1 MYMNHTRKILLS
13 LIVLFL
19 SAPLFAQEAGS
30 TEVTGDKKTALVNS
44 IEKAHKQL
52 TTLSANFTQE
62 KTSTLFTEKVVQKGK
77 LSYKAPKQLRWE
89 YTSPKAM
96 TVIFSNG
103 KVLLKTEKG
112 TTSNPN
118 KMLGE
123 MGNMII
129 NTINGSFLK
138 ENSDFNTRY
147 YKNKSGQYV
156 VVLIPVN
163 KRIKTYYKSIS
174 ITLSNSTFLADKV
187 VLTETNGDATTIT
200 FADKKTNATLSD
212 SLFK

>member
-1 MYMNHTRKILLS
+1 MNYTKTILLS
-13 LIVLFL
+13 LFLLLL

-30 TEVTGDKKTALVNS
+30 TEVTGDKKTTLVNS

-52 TTLSANFTQE
+52 TSLSASFIQE
-62 KTSTLFTEKVVQKGK
+62 KTSSLFTDKMVQKGK
-77 LSYKAPKQLRWE
+77 LNYKSPKQLRWE

-129 NTINGSFLK
+129 NTINGNFLK
-138 ENSDFNTRY
+138 ENSDFSTRY
-147 YKNKSGQYV
+147 YKTKGGQYA
-156 VVLIPVN
+156 VVLTPVN
-163 KRIKTYYKSIS
+163 KRIKAYYKSIS
-174 ITLSNSTFLADKV
+174 ITLSSSTFLADKV
-187 VLTETNGDATTIT
+187 MLTEANGDVTTIT
-200 FADKKTNATLSD
+200 FSDKKTNTTLSD

>member
-1 MYMNHTRKILLS
+1 MNYTKKILFT
-13 LIVLFL
+13 LIVFFL
-19 SAPLFAQEAGS
+19 GAPLFAQETGS
-30 TEVTGDKKTALVNS
+30 TEITGDKKTALVTS

-52 TTLSANFTQE
+52 SSLSANFTQE
-62 KTSTLFTEKVVQKGK
+62 KTSTLFTEKIVQKGK
-77 LSYKAPKQLRWE
+77 LNYKAPKQLRWE

-112 TTSNPN
+112 TSSNPN

-138 ENSDFNTRY
+138 ENPDFSTRY
-147 YKNKSGQYV
+147 YKNKSGHYV
-156 VVLIPVN
+156 VVLTPVN
-163 KRIKTYYKSIS
+163 KKIRAYYKNIS
-174 ITLSNSTFLADKV
+174 ITLNSSTFLADKV
-187 VLTETNGDATTIT
+187 VLKEVNGDATTIT
-200 FADKKTNATLSD
+200 FADKKTNTTLSD

>member
-1 MYMNHTRKILLS
+1 MNHTKKILLS

-19 SAPLFAQEAGS
+19 GAPLFAQEAGS
-30 TEVTGDKKTALVNS
+30 TEITGDKRNALITS
-44 IEKAHKQL
+44 TEKAHKQL
-52 TTLSANFTQE
+52 ASLSASFTQE

-77 LSYKAPKQLRWE
+77 LNYKAPKQLRWE

-138 ENSDFNTRY
+138 ENPDFKTQY
-147 YKNKSGQYV
+147 YKNKGGQYV
-156 VVLIPVN
+156 VVLRPVN
-163 KRIKTYYKSIS
+163 KKIKAYYKDIT
-174 ITLSNSTFLADKV
+174 ITLNNSTYLADKV
-187 VLTETNGDATTIT
+187 VLNEVNGDATTIT
-200 FADKKTNATLSD
+200 FSDKKTNTTLSD

>member
-1 MYMNHTRKILLS
+1 MNHLKKILLS
-13 LIVLFL
+13 LIVVCLGT
-19 SAPLFAQEAGS
+19 PLFAQEAGS
-30 TEVTGDKKTALVNS
+30 TEITGDKKTALVAS

-52 TTLSANFTQE
+52 ATLSANFTQE

-77 LSYKAPKQLRWE
+77 LNYKAPNQLRWE

-138 ENSDFNTRY
+138 ENPDFSTRY

-156 VVLIPVN
+156 VMLTPIN
-163 KRIKTYYKSIS
+163 KRIKAYYKNIT
-174 ITLSNSTFLADKV
+174 ITLSNSTYLADKV
-187 VLTETNGDATTIT
+187 MLTEVNGDVTTIT
-200 FADKKTNATLSD
+200 FSDKKANATLSD

>member
-1 MYMNHTRKILLS
+1 MNHTKKILLS

-19 SAPLFAQEAGS
+19 GAPLFAQEAGS

-147 YKNKSGQYV
+147 YKNKGGQYV

-163 KRIKTYYKSIS
+163 KRIKAYYKSIS

-200 FADKKTNATLSD
+200 FADKKTNTSLSD

>member
-1 MYMNHTRKILLS
+1 MNHTKKILLS

-19 SAPLFAQEAGS
+19 GAPLFAQEAGS

-62 KTSTLFTEKVVQKGK
+62 KTSSLFTEKVVQKGK

-147 YKNKSGQYV
+147 YKNKGGQYV

-163 KRIKTYYKSIS
+163 KRIKAYYKSIS

-187 VLTETNGDATTIT
+187 VLTETNDDATTIT
-200 FADKKTNATLSD
+200 FADKKTNTSLSD

>member
-1 MYMNHTRKILLS
+1 MNHTKKILLS

-19 SAPLFAQEAGS
+19 GAPLFAQEAGS

-44 IEKAHKQL
+44 MEKAHKQL
-52 TTLSANFTQE
+52 TTLSANFTQV

-77 LSYKAPKQLRWE
+77 LNYKAPNQLRWE

-147 YKNKSGQYV
+147 YKNKGGQYV

-163 KRIKTYYKSIS
+163 KRIKAYYKSIS
-174 ITLSNSTFLADKV
+174 IKLSNNTFLADKV

-200 FADKKTNATLSD
+200 FADKKTNITLSD

>member
-1 MYMNHTRKILLS
+1 MNLMKKILLS

-19 SAPLFAQEAGS
+19 SAPIFAQEAGS
-30 TEVTGDKKTALVNS
+30 SEITGDKKTALVTS

-103 KVLLKTEKG
+103 KVLLKTDKG
-112 TTSNPN
+112 TTNNPN

-138 ENSDFNTRY
+138 ENSDFSTRY

-156 VVLIPVN
+156 VMLTPVN
-163 KRIKTYYKSIS
+163 KRIKAYYKSIS
-174 ITLSNSTFLADKV
+174 ITLNNSTFLADKV
-187 VLTETNGDATTIT
+187 VLTEVNGDATTIIFT
-200 FADKKTNATLSD
+200 DKKSNATLSD

>member
-1 MYMNHTRKILLS
+1 MNLMKKILLS

-19 SAPLFAQEAGS
+19 SAPIFAQEAGS
-30 TEVTGDKKTALVNS
+30 SEITGDKKTALVTS

-103 KVLLKTEKG
+103 KVLLKTDKG
-112 TTSNPN
+112 TTNNPN

-138 ENSDFNTRY
+138 ENSDFSTRY

-156 VVLIPVN
+156 VMLTPVN
-163 KRIKTYYKSIS
+163 KKIKAYYKSIS
-174 ITLSNSTFLADKV
+174 IILNNSTFLADKV
-187 VLTETNGDATTIT
+187 VLTEVNGDTTTII
-200 FADKKTNATLSD
+200 FSDKKTNATLSD

>member
-1 MYMNHTRKILLS
+1 MKKNIL
-13 LIVLFL
+13 IIFL
-19 SAPLFAQEAGS
+19 TLLTASVSMAQTPTD
-30 TEVTGDKKTALVNS
+30 TEVTDEKKTALVTA
-44 IEKAHKQL
+44 IEKAHKQM
-52 TTLSANFTQE
+52 TSLSAQFTQR
-62 KTSTLFTEKVVQKGK
+62 KSSALFTEDAVQKGK
-77 LSYKAPKQLRWE
+77 LNYKSPKMLRWE

-156 VVLIPVN
+156 VMLIPVN
-163 KRIKTYYKSIS
+163 KRIKAYYKSIS
-174 ITLSNSTFLADKV
+174 IALNNSTYLADKV
-187 VLTETNGDATTIT
+187 ILTEVNGDATTII
-200 FADKKTNATLSD
+200 FSDKKANATLSD

>member
-1 MYMNHTRKILLS
+1 MQ
-13 LIVLFL
+13 
-19 SAPLFAQEAGS
+19 SAVVVSQS
-30 TEVTGDKKTALVNS
+30 TV
-44 IEKAHKQL
+44 
-52 TTLSANFTQE
+52 
-62 KTSTLFTEKVVQKGK
+62 
-77 LSYKAPKQLRWE
+77 
-89 YTSPKAM
+89 M

-156 VVLIPVN
+156 VMLIPVN
-163 KRIKTYYKSIS
+163 KRIKAYYKSIS
-174 ITLSNSTFLADKV
+174 IALNNSTYLADKV
-187 VLTETNGDATTIT
+187 ILTEVNGDATTII
-200 FADKKTNATLSD
+200 FSDKKANATLSD

>member
-1 MYMNHTRKILLS
+1 MNRLIVIFLSIVALS
-13 LIVLFL
+13 LV
-19 SAPLFAQEAGS
+19 APLSAQEAGG
-30 TEVTGDKKTALVNS
+30 TEVTGAQKTALAAS

-52 TTLSANFTQE
+52 STLSASFTQE

-77 LSYKAPKQLRWE
+77 LNYKAPKLLRWE

-103 KVLLKTEKG
+103 KVLMKNEQG
-112 TTSNPN
+112 TTSNPH

-129 NTINGSFLK
+129 NTINGSFMK
-138 ENSDFNTRY
+138 ENADFNARY

-156 VVLIPVN
+156 VVLTPVN
-163 KRIKTYYKSIS
+163 KKIKAYYKTIS
-174 ITLSNSTFLADKV
+174 ITLSGSTFLADKV
-187 VLTETNGDATTIT
+187 VLNELCGDTTTIT
-200 FADKKTNATLSD
+200 FTDKKSNILLSD

>member
-1 MYMNHTRKILLS
+1 MNHTKKILLS

-19 SAPLFAQEAGS
+19 GAPLFAQEAGS

-52 TTLSANFTQE
+52 TTLSANFMQE
-62 KTSTLFTEKVVQKGK
+62 KTSSLFTEKVVQKGK

-147 YKNKSGQYV
+147 YKNKGGQYV

-163 KRIKTYYKSIS
+163 KRIKAYYKSIS

-200 FADKKTNATLSD
+200 FADKKTNITLSD

>member
-1 MYMNHTRKILLS
+1 MNHTKKILLS

-19 SAPLFAQEAGS
+19 GAPLFAQEAGS

-62 KTSTLFTEKVVQKGK
+62 KTSSLFTEKVVQKGK

-112 TTSNPN
+112 TTNNPN

-147 YKNKSGQYV
+147 YKNKGGQYV

-163 KRIKTYYKSIS
+163 KRIKAYYKSIS

-200 FADKKTNATLSD
+200 FADKKTNITLSD

>member
-1 MYMNHTRKILLS
+1 MNHTKKILLS

-19 SAPLFAQEAGS
+19 GAPLFAQEAGS

-147 YKNKSGQYV
+147 YKNKGGQYV

-163 KRIKTYYKSIS
+163 KRIKAYYKSIS

-200 FADKKTNATLSD
+200 FADKRTNITLSD

>member
-1 MYMNHTRKILLS
+1 MKKLVFIFFIILTTCA
-13 LIVLFL
+13 VY
-19 SAPLFAQEAGS
+19 AQGS
-30 TEVTGDKKTALVNS
+30 HGMEVIGDNRTALVNS
-44 IEKAHKQL
+44 IGKAHKQL
-52 TTLSANFTQE
+52 TSLSANFTQE
-62 KTSTLFTEKVVQKGK
+62 KSSSLFTDKVVQKGK
-77 LSYKAPKQLRWE
+77 LNYKSPKQLRWE

-118 KMLGE
+118 KMLSE

-138 ENSDFNTRY
+138 ENADFSTRY
-147 YKNKSGQYV
+147 YKNKGGQYV
-156 VVLIPVN
+156 VVLTTVN
-163 KRIKTYYKSIS
+163 KKIKAYYKSIS
-174 ITLSNSTFLADKV
+174 ITLNNSTFLADKV
-187 VLTETNGDATTIT
+187 MLTETNGDVTTIT
-200 FADKKTNATLSD
+200 FSDKKTNATLSD

>member
-1 MYMNHTRKILLS
+1 MNLMKKILLS

-19 SAPLFAQEAGS
+19 GAPLFAQEAGS
-30 TEVTGDKKTALVNS
+30 TEVTGDKRTALMTS

-89 YTSPKAM
+89 YTSPQAM

-103 KVLLKTEKG
+103 KVLLKTNKG

-129 NTINGSFLK
+129 NTINGCFLK
-138 ENSDFNTRY
+138 ENPDFSTRY

-156 VVLIPVN
+156 VVLTPVN
-163 KRIKTYYKSIS
+163 KRIKAYYKNIS
-174 ITLSNSTFLADKV
+174 ITLSNSTYLADKV
-187 VLTETNGDATTIT
+187 ILTEVNGDATTII
-200 FADKKTNATLSD
+200 FSDKKTNATLSD

>member
-1 MYMNHTRKILLS
+1 MNRLIVIFLSIVALS
-13 LIVLFL
+13 LV
-19 SAPLFAQEAGS
+19 APLSAQEAGG
-30 TEVTGDKKTALVNS
+30 TEVTGAQKTALAAS

-52 TTLSANFTQE
+52 STLSASFTQE

-77 LSYKAPKQLRWE
+77 LNYKAPKQLRWE

-103 KVLLKTEKG
+103 KVLMKNEQG
-112 TTSNPN
+112 TTSNPH

-129 NTINGSFLK
+129 NTINGSFIK
-138 ENSDFNTRY
+138 ENADFNARY
-147 YKNKSGQYV
+147 FKNKSGQYV
-156 VVLIPVN
+156 VVLTPVN
-163 KRIKTYYKSIS
+163 KKIKAYYKTIS
-174 ITLSNSTFLADKV
+174 ITLSGSTFLADKV
-187 VLTETNGDATTIT
+187 ILTESSGDTTTIT
-200 FADKKTNATLSD
+200 FTDKKSNILLSD

>member
-1 MYMNHTRKILLS
+1 MNHTKKILLS

-19 SAPLFAQEAGS
+19 GAPLFAQEAGS

-96 TVIFSNG
+96 TVIFRNG

-147 YKNKSGQYV
+147 YKNKGGQYV

-163 KRIKTYYKSIS
+163 KRIKAYYKSIS

-200 FADKKTNATLSD
+200 FADKKTNTSLSD

>member
-1 MYMNHTRKILLS
+1 MNHTKKILLS

-19 SAPLFAQEAGS
+19 GAPLFAQEAGS

-96 TVIFSNG
+96 IVIFSNG
-103 KVLLKTEKG
+103 KVLMKTEKG

-129 NTINGSFLK
+129 NTINGNFLK
-138 ENSDFNTRY
+138 ENPDFSTRY

-163 KRIKTYYKSIS
+163 KKIKAYYKNIF
-174 ITLSNSTFLADKV
+174 ITLNGSTFLADKV
-187 VLTETNGDATTIT
+187 VLNEVNGDATTIT
-200 FADKKTNATLSD
+200 FADEKANTTLSD

>member
-1 MYMNHTRKILLS
+1 MNHTKKILCTL
-13 LIVLFL
+13 LVLFIGVQ
-19 SAPLFAQEAGS
+19 LFAQDAGA
-30 TEVTGDKKTALVNS
+30 EVTGEKKTALVAS

-52 TTLSANFTQE
+52 TSLSANFTQV
-62 KTSTLFTEKVVQKGK
+62 KTSTLFTDKVVQKGK
-77 LSYKAPKQLRWE
+77 MQYKSPKQLRWE

-103 KVLLKTEKG
+103 KVLLKTSKG

-138 ENSDFNTRY
+138 ENTDFSVRY
-147 YKNKSGQYV
+147 YKNKTGQV
-156 VVLIPVN
+156 TASLTPIN
-163 KRIKTYYKSIS
+163 KKIKAYYKN
-174 ITLSNSTFLADKV
+174 ITIVLNSSTHLADKV
-187 VLTETNGDATTIT
+187 VLTETNGDVTTIT
-200 FADKKTNATLSD
+200 FSDKKANTSLSD

>member
-1 MYMNHTRKILLS
+1 MKHTKIILLS
-13 LIVLFL
+13 LIVLSFC
-19 SAPLFAQEAGS
+19 APLCAQEAGG
-30 TEVTGDKKTALVNS
+30 TEVTGEQKTALASS

-77 LSYKAPKQLRWE
+77 LNYKAPRQLRWE
-89 YTSPKAM
+89 YASPKAM

-103 KVLLKTEKG
+103 KVLLKNEQG
-112 TTSNPN
+112 TTSTPN

-129 NTINGSFLK
+129 NTINGSFMK
-138 ENSDFNTRY
+138 ENADFNARY

-156 VVLIPVN
+156 VVLTPVN
-163 KRIKTYYKSIS
+163 KKIKAYYKTIS
-174 ITLSNSTFLADKV
+174 ITLSGSTFLADKV
-187 VLTETNGDATTIT
+187 VLNESSGDTTTIT
-200 FADKKTNATLSD
+200 FTDKKTNAAISD

>member
-1 MYMNHTRKILLS
+1 MNYTKTILLS
-13 LIVLFL
+13 LFLLFL
-19 SAPLFAQEAGS
+19 GAPLFAQEAGS
-30 TEVTGDKKTALVNS
+30 TEVTGDKKTTLVNS

-52 TTLSANFTQE
+52 TSLSAKFTQE
-62 KTSTLFTEKVVQKGK
+62 KTSSLFTDKMVQKGK
-77 LSYKAPKQLRWE
+77 LNYKSPKQLRWE

-129 NTINGSFLK
+129 NTINGNFLK
-138 ENSDFNTRY
+138 ENSDFSTRY
-147 YKNKSGQYV
+147 YKTKGGQYA
-156 VVLIPVN
+156 VVLTPVN
-163 KRIKTYYKSIS
+163 KRIKAYYKSIS
-174 ITLSNSTFLADKV
+174 ITLSSSTFLADKV
-187 VLTETNGDATTIT
+187 MLTEANGDVTTIT
-200 FADKKTNATLSD
+200 FSDKKTNTTLSD

>member
-1 MYMNHTRKILLS
+1 MNHTKKILLS

-19 SAPLFAQEAGS
+19 GAPLFAQEAGS

-147 YKNKSGQYV
+147 YKNKGGQYV

-163 KRIKTYYKSIS
+163 KRIKAYYKSIS

-200 FADKKTNATLSD
+200 FADKKTNITLSD

>member
-1 MYMNHTRKILLS
+1 MNYTKTILLS
-13 LIVLFL
+13 LFLLFL
-19 SAPLFAQEAGS
+19 GVPLFAQEAGS
-30 TEVTGDKKTALVNS
+30 TEVTGDRKTTLVNS

-52 TTLSANFTQE
+52 TSLSANFTQE
-62 KTSTLFTEKVVQKGK
+62 KTSSLFTDKMVQKGK
-77 LSYKAPKQLRWE
+77 LNYKSPKQLRWE

-129 NTINGSFLK
+129 NTINGNFLK
-138 ENSDFNTRY
+138 ENSDFSTRY
-147 YKNKSGQYV
+147 YKTKGGQYA
-156 VVLIPVN
+156 VVLTPVN
-163 KRIKTYYKSIS
+163 KRIKAYYKSIS
-174 ITLSNSTFLADKV
+174 ITLSSSTFLADKV
-187 VLTETNGDATTIT
+187 MLTEANGDVTTIT
-200 FADKKTNATLSD
+200 FSDKKTNTTLSD

>member
-1 MYMNHTRKILLS
+1 MNHTKKILLS

-19 SAPLFAQEAGS
+19 GAPLFAQEAGS

-89 YTSPKAM
+89 YASPKAM

-147 YKNKSGQYV
+147 CKNKGGQYV

-163 KRIKTYYKSIS
+163 KRIKAYYKSIS

-200 FADKKTNATLSD
+200 FADKKTNTALSD

>member
-1 MYMNHTRKILLS
+1 MKKILLS

-19 SAPLFAQEAGS
+19 SAPIFAQEAGS
-30 TEVTGDKKTALVNS
+30 SEITGDKKTALVTS

-103 KVLLKTEKG
+103 KVLLKTDKG
-112 TTSNPN
+112 TTNNPN

-138 ENSDFNTRY
+138 ENSDFSTRY

-156 VVLIPVN
+156 VMLTPVN
-163 KRIKTYYKSIS
+163 KKIKAYYKSIS
-174 ITLSNSTFLADKV
+174 IILNNSTFLADKV
-187 VLTETNGDATTIT
+187 VLTEVNGDTTTII
-200 FADKKTNATLSD
+200 FSDKKTNATLSD

>member
-1 MYMNHTRKILLS
+1 MNYTKKILFT
-13 LIVLFL
+13 LIVFFL
-19 SAPLFAQEAGS
+19 GAPLFAQETGS
-30 TEVTGDKKTALVNS
+30 TEITGDKKTALVTS

-52 TTLSANFTQE
+52 SSLSANFTQE
-62 KTSTLFTEKVVQKGK
+62 KTSTLFTEKIVQKGK
-77 LSYKAPKQLRWE
+77 LNYKAPKQLRWE

-112 TTSNPN
+112 TSSNPN

-123 MGNMII
+123 MGSMII

-138 ENSDFNTRY
+138 ENPDFSTRY
-147 YKNKSGQYV
+147 YKNKSGHYV
-156 VVLIPVN
+156 VVLTPIN
-163 KRIKTYYKSIS
+163 KKIRAYYKNIS
-174 ITLSNSTFLADKV
+174 ITLNSSTFLADKV
-187 VLTETNGDATTIT
+187 VLTEVNGDATTIT
-200 FADKKTNATLSD
+200 FADKKTNTTLSD

>member
-1 MYMNHTRKILLS
+1 MNYTKTILLS
-13 LIVLFL
+13 LFLLFL
-19 SAPLFAQEAGS
+19 GAPLFAQEAGS
-30 TEVTGDKKTALVNS
+30 TEVTGDKKTTLVNS

-52 TTLSANFTQE
+52 TSLSANFTQE
-62 KTSTLFTEKVVQKGK
+62 KTSSLFTDKMVQKGK
-77 LSYKAPKQLRWE
+77 LNYKSPKQLRWE

-129 NTINGSFLK
+129 NTINGNFLK
-138 ENSDFNTRY
+138 ENSDFSTRY
-147 YKNKSGQYV
+147 YKTKGGQYA
-156 VVLIPVN
+156 VVLTPVN
-163 KRIKTYYKSIS
+163 KRIKAYYKSIS
-174 ITLSNSTFLADKV
+174 ITLSSSTFLADKV
-187 VLTETNGDATTIT
+187 MLTEANGDVTTIT
-200 FADKKTNATLSD
+200 FSDKKTNTTLSD

>member
-1 MYMNHTRKILLS
+1 MNRLIVIFLSIVALS
-13 LIVLFL
+13 LV
-19 SAPLFAQEAGS
+19 APLSAQEAGG
-30 TEVTGDKKTALVNS
+30 TEVTGAQKTALAAS

-52 TTLSANFTQE
+52 STLSASFTQE

-77 LSYKAPKQLRWE
+77 LNYKAPKQLRWE

-103 KVLLKTEKG
+103 KVLMKNEQG
-112 TTSNPN
+112 TTSNPH

-129 NTINGSFLK
+129 NTINGSFIK
-138 ENSDFNTRY
+138 ENADFNARY
-147 YKNKSGQYV
+147 FKNKSGQYV
-156 VVLIPVN
+156 VVLTPVN
-163 KRIKTYYKSIS
+163 KKIKAYYKTIS
-174 ITLSNSTFLADKV
+174 ITLSGSTFLADKV
-187 VLTETNGDATTIT
+187 ILTESSGDTTTIT
-200 FADKKTNATLSD
+200 FTDKKSNIPLSD

>member
-1 MYMNHTRKILLS
+1 MNHTKKILLS

-19 SAPLFAQEAGS
+19 GAPLFAQEAGS

-163 KRIKTYYKSIS
+163 KRIKAYYKSIS

>member
-1 MYMNHTRKILLS
+1 MKKFVIIFLIILTTCA
-13 LIVLFL
+13 VY
-19 SAPLFAQEAGS
+19 AQGS
-30 TEVTGDKKTALVNS
+30 HGTEVTGENRTALVNS

-52 TTLSANFTQE
+52 TSLSANFTQE
-62 KTSTLFTEKVVQKGK
+62 KSSSLFTDKVVQKGK
-77 LSYKAPKQLRWE
+77 LNYKSPKQLRWE

-138 ENSDFNTRY
+138 ENSDFSTRY
-147 YKNKSGQYV
+147 YKNKGGQYV
-156 VVLIPVN
+156 VVLTPVN
-163 KRIKTYYKSIS
+163 KKIKTYYKSIS

-187 VLTETNGDATTIT
+187 VLTEVNGDITTIT
-200 FADKKTNATLSD
+200 FSDKKANTTLSD